1 MESREAI
8 KSSLKVQLDKYSRMV
23 PVLSSVI
30 FILCTSILLIL
41 RLFSSEAD
49 LDVITLIADTL
60 TVASIIAF
68 ISFFILRLLVE
79 SVQRAHV
86 KSFAKKRELR
96 LQRRE
101 EELSMRYKKLQV
113 FDQSI
118 LKK

>member
-1 MESREAI
+1 M
-8 KSSLKVQLDKYSRMV
+8 
-23 PVLSSVI
+23 
-30 FILCTSILLIL
+30 L

-49 LDVITLIADTL
+49 PDVVALIADTL
-60 TVASIIAF
+60 TVATIIAF

-79 SVQRAHV
+79 NVQRAHV

-101 EELSMRYKKLQV
+101 EELAMRYKKLQT
-113 FDQSI
+113 FDQSG

>member
-8 KSSLKVQLDKYSRMV
+8 KSSLKVQLDRYAKMV
-23 PVLSSVI
+23 PVLSGVI
-30 FILCTSILLIL
+30 FILCTSVLMIL

-49 LDVITLIADTL
+49 IDIVSLVADTL
-60 TVASIIAF
+60 SVASIIAF
-68 ISFFILRLLVE
+68 SSFAILRLLVE
-79 SVQRAHV
+79 HVQRAHV

-101 EELSMRYKKLQV
+101 EELAMRYKKLQT
-113 FDQSI
+113 FDQSS